1 VIEVSSEVVFA
12 RLVAR
17 DGLQTIERT
26 FIWKTEVEGEVV
38 VRRTLIDADGGEVLD
53 EVWLDEEGRVRSW
66 SCVPTERSDTPDGSD
81 SRGIESI
88 VASSARADHGVIE
101 DGGDDRVLAS
111 QREGGPGVP

>member
-17 DGLQTIERT
+17 DGLHTIERT
-26 FIWKTEVEGEVV
+26 FIWKTEVEGEIV

-66 SCVPTERSDTPDGSD
+66 SCVRAERSNTPDGSD
-81 SRGIESI
+81 SRGIESV
-88 VASSARADHGVIE
+88 VAAASGADHGVIE
-101 DGGDDRVLAS
+101 DGGDDRTLAS
-111 QREGGPGVP
+111 QRKGGPDLT